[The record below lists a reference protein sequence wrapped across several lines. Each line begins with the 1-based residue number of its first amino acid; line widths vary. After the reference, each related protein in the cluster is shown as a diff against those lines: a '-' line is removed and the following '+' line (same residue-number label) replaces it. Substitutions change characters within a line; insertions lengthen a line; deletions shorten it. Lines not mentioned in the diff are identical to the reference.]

1 MDIDENHI
9 RVPHRRVFEIN
20 LRELC
25 NFLEF
30 EITNRQDG
38 TELNPP
44 MMEAATERYLVDD
57 LIIEAYATRSF
68 GLANRRMVTAS
79 HEYPTLWP

>member
-20 LRELC
+20 PRELC

-44 MMEAATERYLVDD
+44 MMEAAIKRCREHIDVGISLLV
-57 LIIEAYATRSF
+57 
-68 GLANRRMVTAS
+68 
-79 HEYPTLWP
+79 P